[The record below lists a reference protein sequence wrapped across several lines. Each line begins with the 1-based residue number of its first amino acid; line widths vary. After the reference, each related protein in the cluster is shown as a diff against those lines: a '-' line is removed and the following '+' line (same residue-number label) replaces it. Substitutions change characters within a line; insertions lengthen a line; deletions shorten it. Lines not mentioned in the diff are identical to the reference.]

1 MFEKILEKATK
12 RTQSNKGS
20 NLYDLKSEIVFLE
33 GPVGCGKT
41 HFVSNVVTKMG
52 SSNLHNNNFML
63 FDGRGEEGELADMLL
78 GCGYNVFVIN
88 KETDGNFVF
97 VNRNNGELDVSVYK
111 TDSEE
116 VWQSLKTKPKTAIV
130 AGRLGKESLIHIINK
145 GIGQI
150 LKNDICKDIDVV
162 AVFENIDF
170 IVREDGIKEE
180 EEGETLGL
188 VSELLQNYRENKPEN
203 IQTILSFQDLSQISI
218 FKEFIDGENKY
229 QYVRFDRGISSSGS
243 NCFTACERIAST
255 KAKMVCR

>member
-20 NLYDLKSEIVFLE
+20 NLYDLKSEIIFLE

-41 HFVSNVVTKMG
+41 HFVNNIVKKIG
-52 SSNLHNNNFML
+52 SDDSHNSNFML
-63 FDGRGEEGELADMLL
+63 FDGRGEELELADMLL

-88 KETDGNFVF
+88 NETEGNFVF

-116 VWQSLKTKPKTAIV
+116 VWQSFKTKPKTAIV
-130 AGRLGKESLIHIINK
+130 AGRLDKESLIHIINK

-162 AVFENIDF
+162 AAFENIDF
-170 IVREDGIKEE
+170 VVQDNE
-180 EEGETLGL
+180 ETLGL
-188 VSELLQNYRENKPEN
+188 VSELLQNYRKNKLEN
-203 IQTILSFQDLSQISI
+203 IQTILSFHDLSQIAI
-218 FKEFIDGENKY
+218 FKEFVDGENRY
-229 QYVRFDRGISSSGS
+229 QYVRFDRGTSSSGS

-255 KAKMVCR
+255 KAKMICR